1 MFFLLEFDV
10 VPATDHPTMAA
21 VPKTTAA
28 LEIVGTLETVK
39 ISSPTMTGT
48 VKHLK
53 ALGTKAL
60 PTEEDQE
67 ATTVVAVLDAVVMDL
82 WL

>member
-21 VPKTTAA
+21 DPSAA
-28 LEIVGTLETVK
+28 LKIVGVLETTKV
-39 ISSPTMTGT
+39 SSPTMTGT